1 MIFPAPSGVFHA
13 ADEQCPRQSLL
24 GRVSVWAVQPRAPQ
38 SSPRGGGGVS
48 ASPPAKPALLYP
60 VPCVKIPVQVR
71 GQEQLSTT
79 EAFDHVAVVGYSHT
93 FPELSEAA
101 PGRGEAGMGS
111 GCRVGGTQWACP
123 FSWVRFRL
131 RSLNG
136 GGNCRHGGAVSPV
149 CSEPDS
155 PNRVKWGH
163 LDTVPPAARP
173 QAGAVGTRQAR
184 PLAQTPQLWARSR
197 WAPLGGSAEQARGE
211 AL

>member
-1 MIFPAPSGVFHA
+1 MRPTSSV
-13 ADEQCPRQSLL
+13 L

-60 VPCVKIPVQVR
+60 VPCVEIPAQVR

-101 PGRGEAGMGS
+101 SGRGEAGMGS

-131 RSLNG
+131 WSLNG

-149 CSEPDS
+149 CSGPNS
-155 PNRVKWGH
+155 PNRVK
-163 LDTVPPAARP
+163 
-173 QAGAVGTRQAR
+173 
-184 PLAQTPQLWARSR
+184 
-197 WAPLGGSAEQARGE
+197 
-211 AL
+211 